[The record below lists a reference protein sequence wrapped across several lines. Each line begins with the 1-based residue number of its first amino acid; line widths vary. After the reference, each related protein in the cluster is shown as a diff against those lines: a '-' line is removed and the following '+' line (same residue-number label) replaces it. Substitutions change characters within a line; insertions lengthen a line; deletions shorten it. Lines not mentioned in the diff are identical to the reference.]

1 MKKISVSTGTL
12 QNIYGEKEA
21 IKKVK
26 EAGADGVDFNL
37 WSELYTVEDKSS
49 VYSKSEEAMIE
60 YFSDIRIYAE
70 SMGMKIFSTHGNG
83 TGFKNI
89 KRDDDIL
96 IENVRRDIIATK
108 ALGAEICVLHTAGN
122 YHLPPETPRERMLEM
137 NFELFDK
144 TLPFAKENNIKLA
157 TETFGSS
164 SRYGCIDFFGD
175 NKNFVEGFMPLYEK
189 YGDTFAVCVDTG
201 HTNLTVKFGCP
212 PAEDIIK
219 SLGNHVCALHLHDNN
234 GLKDQHKIPGTGD
247 INWDAVFSALD
258 EINYKGVYNLE
269 ISPLHFGKDFAL
281 EETAFAIKALK
292 QLLKSKET
300 QNA

>member
-1 MKKISVSTGTL
+1 MKKISISTGTL
-12 QNIYGEKEA
+12 QSLYGEKEA
-21 IKKVK
+21 IKKAK

-37 WSELYTVEDKSS
+37 WSALYTVEDKDSA
-49 VYSKSEEAMIE
+49 YSKGEEAITE
-60 YFSDIRIYAE
+60 YFSEIKAYAD
-70 SMGMKIFSTHGNG
+70 SIGMEIFMTHGNG
-83 TGFKNI
+83 TGYKNV

-96 IENVRRDIIATK
+96 VENIRRDIIATK

-144 TLPFAKENNIKLA
+144 TLPLAKEMGIRLA

-175 NKNFVEGFMPLYEK
+175 NKNFIEGFMPLYEK
-189 YGDTFAVCVDTG
+189 YGDTFVVCVDTG
-201 HTNLTVKFGCP
+201 HTNLTVNFGFP
-212 PAEDIIK
+212 PVEEIIE
-219 SLGNHVCALHLHDNN
+219 SLGSHVCALHLHDNN

-247 INWDAVFSALD
+247 INWNGVFFALNK
-258 EINYKGVYNLE
+258 INYTGVYNLE
-269 ISPLHFGKDFAL
+269 ISPLHFGNDFAL
-281 EETAFAIKALK
+281 EETVFAVKALK
-292 QLLKSKET
+292 QLLKNQES